1 MQKDYYSILGI
12 SRNADASEIK
22 KAYRKL
28 AKKYHPDS
36 NEGDDYAAGKFKEI
50 NEAYDVL
57 GDEKKK
63 KLYDQYGSAAF
74 DGAGGFNGNQQGFY
88 NSYSGGND
96 RFHEFHFEG
105 GEDID
110 DILKNMFGGGSF
122 QNKYSKAFHRSG
134 FGQDYS
140 TKKGADMKSSIEVTF
155 EEAAFGAKKR
165 VRLQNQNGKLD
176 VIEVNIPAGISNE
189 KTLRLK
195 GKGMPG
201 VNGGPAGDLL
211 LKVLVKE
218 KSGMKREGQD
228 IYTTV
233 RVPFSTAV
241 LGGEVKISTIYGD
254 VMCKVK
260 EGTQS
265 GSKIRL
271 KNKGIVSMKDSSVH
285 GDQYVTIEVQVPC
298 NLTPEAKQKLKEFDQ
313 LCQMGNQKA
322 NGKYW
327 A

>member
-1 MQKDYYSILGI
+1 MNKDYYSILGI
-12 SRNADASEIK
+12 SKDADASAIK

-57 GDEKKK
+57 GDEKKR

-74 DGAGGFNGNQQGFY
+74 DGAGGFNGNQQGSY
-88 NSYSGGND
+88 NSYGGNNQ
-96 RFHEFHFEG
+96 FHEFHFEG
-105 GEDID
+105 GDDID

-140 TKKGADMKSSIEVTF
+140 TKKGSDMRSSIEVTF

-165 VRLQNQNGKLD
+165 VRLQNQNGKTD

-218 KSGMKREGQD
+218 KPGMKREGQD
-228 IYTTV
+228 LYTTA
-233 RVPFSTAV
+233 RIPFSTAV

-254 VMCKVK
+254 VMCKIK

-271 KNKGIVSMKDSSVH
+271 KNKGIVSMNNPSVH

-298 NLTPEAKQKLKEFDQ
+298 NLTPEAKQKLKEFEQ
-313 LCQMGNQKA
+313 ICQMGKQRET
-322 NGKYW
+322 GQYW